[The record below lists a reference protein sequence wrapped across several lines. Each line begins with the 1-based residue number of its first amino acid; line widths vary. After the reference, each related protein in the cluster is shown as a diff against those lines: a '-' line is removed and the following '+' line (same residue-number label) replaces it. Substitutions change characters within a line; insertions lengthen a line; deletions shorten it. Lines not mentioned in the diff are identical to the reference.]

1 MASTKPETTAGSG
14 PLAGPDLSAM
24 APATVAATRVPA
36 STPAPAASS
45 AGHVDYH
52 ASGGRQFAFSL
63 IFLLLLP
70 FYASLG
76 PMIFW
81 RLNHGLWT
89 GTVGLMVLAV
99 AFTIVMY
106 LVLVELL
113 SSVRS
118 HVHLG
123 VKGARVV
130 LPSGRGLTAQLAFDK
145 TDFAYHD
152 VEAVEMRREVYGG
165 ALAPTLLKG
174 ARVVLKDGSIVRLGY
189 INEVNEDPA
198 FPVVEIAERIAHR
211 AHVPLI
217 DGGNVRRSARR
228 KMLGIRSE
236 GPREMHEVTEAEV
249 ETLNRQ
255 HARLVT
261 LLVIVLVVL
270 VGLGILGDMLEAV

>member
-1 MASTKPETTAGSG
+1 MRAE
-14 PLAGPDLSAM
+14 
-24 APATVAATRVPA
+24 TVAAPGAPA
-36 STPAPAASS
+36 SMPASAATS
-45 AGHVDYH
+45 AGHIDYH

-81 RLNHGLWT
+81 RLSHGLWT

-99 AFTIVMY
+99 AFTVVMY

-123 VKGARVV
+123 LRGARVV

-145 TDFAYHD
+145 ADFAYED

-174 ARVVLKDGSIVRLGY
+174 ARVVLKDGRIVRLGY
-189 INEVNEDPA
+189 INEVDEDPA

-211 AHVPLI
+211 AHVPLV

-228 KMLGIRSE
+228 KMLGIKSVE
-236 GPREMHEVTEAEV
+236 PRAMQEVTAAEV
-249 ETLNRQ
+249 EKLNRQ
-255 HARLVT
+255 HARLIT

-270 VGLGILGDMLEAV
+270 VGLGMLGDMLEAV